1 MNALTLEDMSR
12 EAEARMKD
20 VPDGEPLDAL
30 SEALIRLGLAVAVT
44 SLDRGAI
51 DAAIERAFDAGA
63 SPAQVQEVIALV
75 SGLGVHSLMMSAV
88 SVLEA
93 ARQRG
98 LIETDDRFTENEQAL
113 WDNHVGDDPFWIGFE
128 AETPGF
134 LHALL
139 TLSPDLFS
147 GFFDYCAI
155 PWKSGTVHARTKELI
170 AMAVDAT
177 PTHRFLPGF
186 RVHLRNALS
195 LGAGPVAVMA
205 TLDIAAAAPPHRGT
219 R

>member
-1 MNALTLEDMSR
+1 MSR

-20 VPDGEPLDAL
+20 TPDGEPLDAL
-30 SEALIRLGLAVAVT
+30 SVALIRLGLAVAVT
-44 SLDRGAI
+44 SLDRDAI
-51 DAAIERAFDAGA
+51 DSSIGGALDAGA
-63 SPAQVQEVIALV
+63 GSAQVQEVIALV

-93 ARQRG
+93 ARTRG
-98 LIETDDRFTENEQAL
+98 LIARGCGLTETEQTL
-113 WDNHVGDDPFWIGFE
+113 WDIHVGDDPFWIGFE

-139 TLSPDLFS
+139 TLSPDLFT
-147 GFFDYCAI
+147 GFFAYCAI
-155 PWKSGTVHARTKELI
+155 PWKSGTVRARTKELI

-186 RVHLRNALS
+186 RVHLQNAIS
-195 LGAGPVAVMA
+195 LGVGRVAVKA
-205 TLDIAAAAPPHRGT
+205 TLDLAAAAPPHRGA

>member
-1 MNALTLEDMSR
+1 MDAVTLEDIRR
-12 EAEARMKD
+12 EAEARTKD
-20 VPDGEPLDAL
+20 IPDGAPLDAL
-30 SEALIRLGLAVAVT
+30 SEALIQLGLAVSVT
-44 SLDRGAI
+44 SLDQGAI
-51 DAAIERAFDAGA
+51 NAAISGAFDAGA

-75 SGLGVHSLMMSAV
+75 SGLGVHSLMMSAA

-93 ARQRG
+93 ARARG
-98 LIETDDRFTENEQAL
+98 LIASDERLTEIEQSL
-113 WDNHVGDDPFWIGFE
+113 WHAHVGDDPFWIGFE

-139 TLSPDLFS
+139 KLSPDSFT

-195 LGAGPVAVMA
+195 LGAGRVAVRA
-205 TLDIAAAAPPHRGT
+205 ALDLAASAPLHKGT

>member
-1 MNALTLEDMSR
+1 MEILSVDDLRR
-12 EAEARMKD
+12 EAVTLLQGAAL
-20 VPDGEPLDAL
+20 GEPLDAL
-30 SEALIRLGLAVAVT
+30 SEALIRLGLCVSVT
-44 SLDRGAI
+44 SLDPDEISSAI
-51 DAAIERAFDAGA
+51 GRAFDARA

-98 LIETDDRFTENEQAL
+98 LIATDDCLTENEQAL
-113 WDNHVGDDPFWIGFE
+113 WKTHVGDDPFWIGFE

-139 TLSPDLFS
+139 KLSPDLFT
-147 GFFDYCAI
+147 GFFAYCAL
-155 PWKSGTVHARTKELI
+155 PWKSGTVRARTKELI

-186 RVHLRNALS
+186 RVHLHNAVL
-195 LGAGPVAVMA
+195 LGVGRIAVDA
-205 TLDIAAAAPPHRGT
+205 TLDFAAGAPPHRGA